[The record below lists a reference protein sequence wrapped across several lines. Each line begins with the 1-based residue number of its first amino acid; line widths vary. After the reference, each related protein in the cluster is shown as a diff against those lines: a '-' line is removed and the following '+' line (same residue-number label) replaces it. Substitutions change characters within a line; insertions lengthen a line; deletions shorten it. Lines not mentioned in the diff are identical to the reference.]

1 MTKKLTQVQQ
11 DELVIEITTSLDS
24 MDYEE
29 IEPLLEDLDV
39 EHRLQVSDAIREFAD
54 NAIGSERTPTTS

>member
-11 DELVIEITTSLDS
+11 AQLVIEITTSLDS

-39 EHRLQVSDAIREFAD
+39 EHQLQVSDAIREFAD
-54 NAIGSERTPTTS
+54 NAVGSEHWDSDD